1 MSKTIFKIL
10 AFLALMNCLL
20 FSYLNFF
27 GKTDMQQYKL
37 IFLISSVAYFIFAT
51 LSVSRKTLPK

>member
-20 FSYLNFF
+20 FSYLNFL
-27 GKTDMQQYKL
+27 GKADIQPYKL
-37 IFLISSVAYFIFAT
+37 VFLISSVAYFIFAT
-51 LSVSRKTLPK
+51 LSVSRKAQPK